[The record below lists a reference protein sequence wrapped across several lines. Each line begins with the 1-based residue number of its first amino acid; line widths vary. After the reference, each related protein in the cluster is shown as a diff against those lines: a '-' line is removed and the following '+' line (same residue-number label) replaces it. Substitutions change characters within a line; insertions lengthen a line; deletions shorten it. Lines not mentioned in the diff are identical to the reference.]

1 MRVLYFD
8 CFSGVSGDMILA
20 SLLDLGA
27 DEKRV
32 RAGLDG
38 TGLTGYELKV
48 EKVTTG
54 GIAATSVTVAVTDEA
69 PVQRYLADIVSL
81 IDQSTLNSGVK
92 ERSRK
97 VFSRLAE
104 TEARIHN
111 TTPDRIHFHEV
122 GATDSIIDIVG
133 SLLAL
138 DSLDVDEI
146 CCSPVHLGTGE
157 VQCQHGTLPV
167 PAPATVELLQGVP
180 VYSQGIPTE
189 LTTPTGA
196 ALVSSMA
203 RKFGAIPAMA
213 VKAVG
218 YGAGKKDLS
227 ERPNVLRTILGDTDA
242 VEAETDIV
250 AVLETTIDDMNPEH
264 YPWFVERLFSAG
276 AKDAYLSPTI
286 CKQGRPGTSVVVI
299 CDTSLIDKVANT
311 VFEETSS
318 FGIRYRL
325 ESRFILSRES
335 RDVDTK
341 WGKISVKI
349 GTTGGRTVSIS
360 PEFRDCKSVAE
371 REGVPLKV
379 VYEEVRTIAREM
391 LEREGK

>member
-8 CFSGVSGDMILA
+8 CFSGVSGDMVLA

-27 DEKRV
+27 DEQRV

-69 PVQRYLADIVSL
+69 PARRYLADIVSL
-81 IDQSTLNSGVK
+81 IDESALSGSVK

-111 TTPDRIHFHEV
+111 TTPDRVHFHEV

-138 DSLDVDEI
+138 DSLEVDEI

-167 PAPATVELLQGVP
+167 PAPATVELLKGVP
-180 VYSQGIPTE
+180 VYSHGIPTE

-196 ALVSSMA
+196 ALVSSVA

-218 YGAGKKDLS
+218 YGAGKKDLGD
-227 ERPNVLRTILGDTDA
+227 RPNMLRTVLGETDA
-242 VEAETDIV
+242 VDAETDIV

-264 YPWFVERLFSAG
+264 YPWLIGRLFGAG
-276 AKDAYLSPTI
+276 AKDVYLSPTI

-299 CDTSLIDKVANT
+299 CDTSLIDKAAGII
-311 VFEETSS
+311 FEETSS

-335 RDVDTK
+335 REVDTK

-360 PEFRDCKSVAE
+360 PEFRDCKGVAE

-379 VYEEVRTIAREM
+379 VYEEARLLAREM
-391 LEREGK
+391 LEREAQ